1 MKRDEQP
8 QMEICLTTY
17 EVVLKEKV
25 RRAVTH
31 THTHSIVNEE
41 HTLDTTLFMT
51 FAQGRLLS
59 RHHNW
64 FYIIIDEAHRIKNE
78 KSLLAHVVRCFATP
92 RRILITGTPLQNNL
106 RELWALLNFL
116 MPQVCVNQYEW
127 RFIVYYIDAILLQ
140 LFEDAEQFEQLFDIS
155 HLSGSEREHVVQTL
169 HKILRPLM
177 LRRLKQEVAGD
188 LPPKHEL
195 YVFTGLWSIKTG
207 NACWNSA
214 MLFACRNDEIAE
226 ENIRQLVV

>member
-1 MKRDEQP
+1 MQGLGKTVQIISFLHHLKTVEPNNGPHLIVCPRSVLENWFNELRRWCPSFKVVVLWGTKEEREALLRQMKRDEQP

-41 HTLDTTLFMT
+41 HTLDITLFVT

-116 MPQVCVNQYEW
+116 MPQVCVNQYE
-127 RFIVYYIDAILLQ
+127 
-140 LFEDAEQFEQLFDIS
+140 
-155 HLSGSEREHVVQTL
+155 
-169 HKILRPLM
+169 
-177 LRRLKQEVAGD
+177 
-188 LPPKHEL
+188 
-195 YVFTGLWSIKTG
+195 
-207 NACWNSA
+207 
-214 MLFACRNDEIAE
+214 
-226 ENIRQLVV
+226 